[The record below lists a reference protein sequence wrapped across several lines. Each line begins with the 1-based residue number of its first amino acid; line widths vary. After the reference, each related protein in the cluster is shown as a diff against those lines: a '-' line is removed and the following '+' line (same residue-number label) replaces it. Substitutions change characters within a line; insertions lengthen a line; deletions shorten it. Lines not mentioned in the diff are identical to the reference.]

1 MRHELAH
8 GVRACITCALAR
20 RALRLAATTTSSLF
34 SSSAARCAPSPRL
47 LPPSQPSPPRSSHS
61 PRAALLCAAHTCPS
75 AFAHGP
81 QRLWTAALGT
91 LPLAT
96 WGAAGK
102 WQIRK
107 WPFATVLAVAARSVV
122 LCVLYVLVR
131 IRASSFYVTSYGL
144 CRIVCPSCIKSV
156 LCGVLGFQNIYIKM
170 QQNVYKSVKF
180 PRCAPNH
187 GGHAAVAGPT
197 AQHPI
202 LIY

>member
-1 MRHELAH
+1 VAAEKSHNQEWPFAAFSGCTPRPVVKQDAWRDELAH

-131 IRASSFYVTSYGL
+131 IRASSFYVTSYGYNAVL
-144 CRIVCPSCIKSV
+144 YVRHASSLSCVGSW
-156 LCGVLGFQNIYIKM
+156 GFKT
-170 QQNVYKSVKF
+170 S
-180 PRCAPNH
+180 
-187 GGHAAVAGPT
+187 T
-197 AQHPI
+197 
-202 LIY
+202 